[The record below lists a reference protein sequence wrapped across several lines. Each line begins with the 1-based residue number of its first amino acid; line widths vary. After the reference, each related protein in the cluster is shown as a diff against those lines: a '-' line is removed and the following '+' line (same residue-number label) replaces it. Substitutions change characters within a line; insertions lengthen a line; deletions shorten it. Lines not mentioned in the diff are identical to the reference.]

1 MNTTVK
7 QLAVHKL
14 YKQNQCLKGVSELNF
29 MIVHNKFTD
38 KETFM
43 KK

>member
-1 MNTTVK
+1 MNTMVK

-29 MIVHNKFTD
+29 MIVHNKFT
-38 KETFM
+38 KTS
-43 KK
+43 